1 MLPVQVVR
9 DQERMVTVVVTDSAR
24 IRRKKSR
31 ESREQHGQLEHD
43 RKKAGTLKKFTGL
56 HAAFTGRNPHVRFG
70 EGEGSLAVH
79 NERVERRKRDIRD
92 ILD

>member
-1 MLPVQVVR
+1 VKA
-9 DQERMVTVVVTDSAR
+9 ENNTVSSN
-24 IRRKKSR
+24 II
-31 ESREQHGQLEHD
+31 G
-43 RKKAGTLKKFTGL
+43 KKAGTLKKFTGL